1 MPRLDLKSREP
12 YPFSCEI
19 VVRTTDLNYGGHL
32 GNDRLLSLVQEAR
45 VAFLASHGWS
55 ELDCGG
61 TGLIMADA
69 ALSYRAEA
77 FAGDVLRFEVAAV
90 EPSRVGFRLAMRVTR
105 PDDGK
110 LSDDTLVALVE
121 TGMVCFD
128 YARRRPVALPVAVRA
143 ACRQED

>member
-1 MPRLDLKSREP
+1 MPRLDLKAREP
-12 YPFSCEI
+12 YPFACEI

-61 TGLIMADA
+61 AGLIMADA

-90 EPSRVGFRLAMRVTR
+90 EPSRVSFRLAMRVTR
-105 PDDGK
+105 PGDG
-110 LSDDTLVALVE
+110 DEVALVE

-128 YARRRPVALPVAVRA
+128 YAKRRPVALPQAVRA

>member
-1 MPRLDLKSREP
+1 MPRLDLKPRES
-12 YPFSCEI
+12 YAFSCGI

-61 TGLIMADA
+61 VGLIMADA

-77 FAGDVLRFEVAAV
+77 FAGDDLRFEVAAV

-105 PDDGK
+105 PRDGAE
-110 LSDDTLVALVE
+110 VALVE

-128 YARRRPVALPVAVRA
+128 YARRRPVALPDAVRA

>member
-45 VAFLASHGWS
+45 VAFLAAHGWN

-61 TGLIMADA
+61 AGLIMADA

-77 FAGDVLRFEVAAV
+77 FAGDMLRFEVAAV

-105 PDDGK
+105 PDDG
-110 LSDDTLVALVE
+110 DEVALVE

-128 YARRRPVALPVAVRA
+128 YARRRPVALPEAVRA

>member
-45 VAFLASHGWS
+45 VAYLASHGWS

-61 TGLIMADA
+61 AGLIMADA

-105 PDDGK
+105 PDDG
-110 LSDDTLVALVE
+110 DDVALVE

-128 YARRRPVALPVAVRA
+128 YARRRPVALPEAVRA

>member
-45 VAFLASHGWS
+45 VAFLAAHGWS

-61 TGLIMADA
+61 AGLIMADA

-77 FAGDVLRFEVAAV
+77 FAGDVLRFAVAAV

-105 PDDGK
+105 PDDG
-110 LSDDTLVALVE
+110 DEVALVE

-128 YARRRPVALPVAVRA
+128 YARRRPVALPEAVRA